1 MKEKIIT
8 KKILKWYDLNKRSL
22 PWRKKVSLT
31 KKQYYTL
38 ISEFMLQQTQVAT
51 VIPFFNRFIKNLP
64 SINSLAKVNEKK
76 LIKLWEGLGYYS
88 RARNL
93 KKTAQI
99 IIKNFDGKLPNNFE
113 DLLTLPGIGNYT
125 ANAILAI
132 AFNKP
137 YIPLDGNIERVLKRY
152 LYLKKE
158 KEIQKDNLLKKKLY
172 LELLQRSSDYAQALM
187 ELGALYVNQVIQY
200 VISVQLEKNVNLSK
214 IKILDLTK
222 KLKKN
227 KDKYFIL
234 KVYKKNQ
241 KYLLIKNTK
250 FNFLKNL
257 SIFPMEELSNPKN
270 FDENLNFK
278 MSNMNMNIKIQY
290 SKDNQKFSSS
300 YWIDRKKLNSY
311 MLPSF
316 TKKVVQYLEKIN
328 EKNCIIGAGI
338 SGLFI
343 ANLFKKIQIIK
354 LQFYEKKPEFNRF
367 GRRLWNS
374 IIS

>member
-8 KKILKWYDLNKRSL
+8 KKVLKWYDLNKRSL
-22 PWRKKVSLT
+22 PWRKKVSFER
-31 KKQYYTL
+31 KQYYTL
-38 ISEFMLQQTQVAT
+38 VSEFMLQQTQVTT
-51 VIPFFNRFIKNLP
+51 VIPFFNRFIKDLP

-88 RARNL
+88 RVRNL
-93 KKTAQI
+93 KKTAQK
-99 IIKNFDGKLPNNFE
+99 IIKNFNGKLPNNSE
-113 DLLTLPGIGNYT
+113 DLLTLPGVGNYT

-158 KEIQKDNLLKKKLY
+158 KEIQKDNLVKKKIIFGTTL
-172 LELLQRSSDYAQALM
+172 RSSDYAQALM
-187 ELGALYVNQVIQY
+187 ELGALICKPNNPICDQCPIRKNCKSYRRKDFI
-200 VISVQLEKNVNLSK
+200 LTKNV
-214 IKILDLTK
+214 
-222 KLKKN
+222 KKN
-227 KDKYFIL
+227 RDKYFIL
-234 KVYKKNQ
+234 KVYKKDQ

-270 FDENLNFK
+270 FNENLNFK

-290 SKDNQKFSSS
+290 SKDNQKFPLS
-300 YWIDRKKLNSY
+300 YWFDRKKLNNY

-316 TKKVVQYLEKIN
+316 TKKVVQYLEKN
-328 EKNCIIGAGI
+328 
-338 SGLFI
+338 
-343 ANLFKKIQIIK
+343 
-354 LQFYEKKPEFNRF
+354 
-367 GRRLWNS
+367 
-374 IIS
+374 

>member
-22 PWRKKVSLT
+22 PWRKKVSFNR
-31 KKQYYTL
+31 KQYYTL
-38 ISEFMLQQTQVAT
+38 ISEFMLQQTQVTT

-64 SINSLAKVNEKK
+64 SINSLAKVSEKR

-93 KKTAQI
+93 KKTAQL
-99 IIKNFDGKLPNNFE
+99 IIKNFDGKLPNDLE

-158 KEIQKDNLLKKKLY
+158 KEIQKDNLIQKKTIFGTTL
-172 LELLQRSSDYAQALM
+172 RSSDYAQALM
-187 ELGALYVNQVIQY
+187 ELGALICKPNNPICNQCPIRNNCK
-200 VISVQLEKNVNLSK
+200 SFRKK
-214 IKILDLTK
+214 DFTLTK
-222 KLKKN
+222 NIKKN

-241 KYLLIKNTK
+241 RYLLIKNTK

-270 FDENLNFK
+270 FNENLNFK
-278 MSNMNMNIKIQY
+278 MSNMSMNIKIQY
-290 SKDNQKFSSS
+290 SKDNQKFSSA
-300 YWIDRKKLNSY
+300 YWFDRKKKDSY

-316 TKKVVQYLEKIN
+316 TKKVFQYLEKN
-328 EKNCIIGAGI
+328 
-338 SGLFI
+338 
-343 ANLFKKIQIIK
+343 
-354 LQFYEKKPEFNRF
+354 
-367 GRRLWNS
+367 
-374 IIS
+374 

>member
-22 PWRKKVSLT
+22 PWRKKVSLER
-31 KKQYYTL
+31 KQYYTL
-38 ISEFMLQQTQVAT
+38 ISEFMLQQTQVST
-51 VIPFFNRFIKNLP
+51 VIPFFNRFIKSLP
-64 SINSLAKVNEKK
+64 SLNSLAKVNEKK

-93 KKTAQI
+93 KKTAQVV
-99 IIKNFDGKLPNNFE
+99 IKNFDGKLPNNFE
-113 DLLTLPGIGNYT
+113 DLLKLPGIGNYT

-158 KEIQKDNLLKKKLY
+158 KEIQKDNLVQKKIIFGTTL
-172 LELLQRSSDYAQALM
+172 RSSDYAQALM
-187 ELGALYVNQVIQY
+187 ELGAIICKPNNPICD
-200 VISVQLEKNVNLSK
+200 KCP
-214 IKILDLTK
+214 IKKKCKSYKKKDFSLTK
-222 KLKKN
+222 SIKKN

-234 KVYKKNQ
+234 KVYKKDQ
-241 KYLLIKNTK
+241 RYLLIKNTK

-257 SIFPMEELSNPKN
+257 SIFPMKELSNPKN
-270 FDENLNFK
+270 FNENLNFK

-290 SKDNQKFSSS
+290 SKDSQKFPFS
-300 YWIDRKKLNSY
+300 YWLDKKKLNSY

-316 TKKVVQYLEKIN
+316 TKKVVQYLEKN
-328 EKNCIIGAGI
+328 
-338 SGLFI
+338 
-343 ANLFKKIQIIK
+343 
-354 LQFYEKKPEFNRF
+354 
-367 GRRLWNS
+367 
-374 IIS
+374 